1 MARLTP
7 AQYDALERAVTK
19 GSRIAIDKRGTEFVV
34 IAHRLVLDGGRERI
48 ETLHPS
54 TGQPLVFYIDEVDRI
69 QVIA

>member
-48 ETLHPS
+48 ETVHPS